1 MAKSNGIF
9 PNNGVADWN
18 HRSQP
23 KGEIYWDG
31 LRLLEC
37 QVRTPSFTWTC
48 KRRRLS
54 KRPHFLFSLA
64 DGQGKVEMNMR
75 RSFIIVDLLESG
87 KAKVQAKWL
96 NFRICRLLKALRES
110 IDAEIL
116 VENWRELWA
125 TTAER
130 LWNNLLVSLSIE
142 TDCTPFHRWRFLF

>member
-1 MAKSNGIF
+1 M
-9 PNNGVADWN
+9 
-18 HRSQP
+18 
-23 KGEIYWDG
+23 
-31 LRLLEC
+31 
-37 QVRTPSFTWTC
+37 
-48 KRRRLS
+48 
-54 KRPHFLFSLA
+54 FSLA

-75 RSFIIVDLLESG
+75 RPFIIVDLLESG